1 MNIERFT
8 DKAQQALYEA
18 QSQAQ
23 RRNHP
28 ELDAEH
34 ILLAL
39 LEQDEG
45 LVPEILSR
53 VGANPAHIRQHIDV
67 ALAEKPRVSGGGQV
81 YISARAQKVL
91 AKAEEEARRFK
102 DEFISTEHLLLG
114 LLDLPDGA
122 VARVFKNF
130 GVERARV
137 LEVLKKMRGT
147 QRVTD
152 QAAEDRY
159 QPLEKFG
166 RDLTALAREGKLDP
180 VIGRDEEIRRVMQVL
195 SRRTKNNPV
204 LIGEAGVGKT
214 AIVEGLAQRIVKGDV
229 PESLKERR
237 IVALDMGALIAGAK
251 YRGEFES
258 RLKAVLKEVAASEG
272 RVILFIDE
280 LHLVVGAG
288 KAEGAIDAGN
298 LLKPMLARGEL
309 RCIGATTLDEYREYI
324 EKDKALERRFQPVYV
339 DQPDVEETISI
350 LRGLK
355 ERYETHHGVRIADA
369 ALVAAAV
376 LSHRYISDRF
386 LPDKAIDLVDEAA
399 AKLKMEITSKPV
411 ELDEVERKIL
421 QLEME
426 RLSLKREQDEASR
439 ARLAEIEEEIANLKE
454 RQAALNAQWEAERK
468 ELEKRTQLKEEIE
481 RVQHEIEVA
490 KRKYDLNRAAELEYG
505 ELLRLKKELSELEK
519 SQRSRR
525 LLREEVTEEDI
536 AEVVSRWTGIPVKNL
551 LESEREKLLRLEDEI
566 HKRLV
571 DQEEAV
577 SAVANAIRRARAGIA
592 ERKKPIGSFIFLGP
606 TGVGKTELAK
616 TLAQVLFDSEE
627 AMVRLDMSEYME
639 KHTVS
644 RLIGAPPGYVGFEEG
659 GQLTEAVRRRPYRVV
674 LLDEIEKAHP
684 DVFNILLQIL
694 DDGRLTDG
702 HGRVVDFKNTVV
714 IMTSNLGTEMA
725 QEGRFD
731 RDELM
736 RLLRQSFRPEFLNRV
751 DEIVVFKPLGRAE
764 IRQIVDL
771 QLARLK
777 NQLTEQGIDVIIS
790 PGVEDVLAKEG
801 YDPEYGARPL
811 KRVIQNRIENQLAKL
826 VLEKRPEKVVI
837 KVVDGAIVVAPE
849 TEKLVV

>member
-1 MNIERFT
+1 MNIDRFT
-8 DKAQQALYEA
+8 EKAQGALYEA
-18 QSQAQ
+18 QSLAQ
-23 RRNHP
+23 RLGHQ

-39 LEQDEG
+39 VTQDEG
-45 LVPEILSR
+45 LVPQILEKLGTR
-53 VGANPAHIRQHIDV
+53 PEHIRQHTET
-67 ALAEKPRVSGGGQV
+67 ALRDRPRVSGGGQV
-81 YISARAQKVL
+81 YLSSRAQQVL
-91 AKAEEEARRFK
+91 TAAEEEARRFK

-114 LLDLPDGA
+114 LLALRDGA
-122 VARVFKNF
+122 VARIFQTF
-130 GVERARV
+130 GVEKNRV
-137 LEVLKKMRGT
+137 LSVLRELRGT

-152 QAAEDRY
+152 PGAEDRY

-166 RDLTALAREGKLDP
+166 RDLTRLAREGKLDP
-180 VIGRDEEIRRVMQVL
+180 VIGRDDEIRRVMQVL

-229 PESLKERR
+229 PESLKDRR
-237 IVALDMGALIAGAK
+237 LIALDLGALIAGTK

-258 RLKAVLKEVAASEG
+258 RLKAVLKEVAASDG
-272 RVILFIDE
+272 RIILFIDE
-280 LHLVVGAG
+280 LHLIVGAG

-339 DQPDVEETISI
+339 DQPSVEETISI

-355 ERYETHHGVRIADA
+355 ERYEVHHGVRIADA

-376 LSHRYISDRF
+376 LSNRYISDRY

-411 ELDEVERKIL
+411 ELDDLDRRIL

-426 RLSLKREQDEASR
+426 KLSLKREVDEASQQR
-439 ARLAEIEEEIANLKE
+439 LEEIEREIASLKEEQARLTG
-454 RQAALNAQWEAERK
+454 QWESERK
-468 ELEKRTQLKEEIE
+468 VVEKRRQLKEEIE
-481 RVQHEIEVA
+481 RVQHEIETA

-505 ELLRLKKELSELEK
+505 KLLQLKKELAELDK
-519 SQRSRR
+519 QGRNHR

-536 AEVVSRWTGIPVKNL
+536 AEVVSKWTGIPVKNL
-551 LESEREKLLRLEDEI
+551 LESEREKLLRLEEEI
-566 HKRLV
+566 HKRV
-571 DQEEAV
+571 VNQNRAV
-577 SAVANAIRRARAGIA
+577 EAVANAIRRARAGIA

-606 TGVGKTELAK
+606 TGVGKTELAR

-644 RLIGAPPGYVGFEEG
+644 RLIGAPPGYVGYEEG
-659 GQLTEAVRRRPYRVV
+659 GQLTEAVRRRPYRVI

-702 HGRVVDFKNTVV
+702 HGRVVDFRNTVV

-725 QEGRFD
+725 RAGRFD
-731 RDELM
+731 QDELLA
-736 RLLRQSFRPEFLNRV
+736 LLRRHFRPEFLNRV
-751 DEIVVFKPLGRAE
+751 DEIIIFEPLSRE
-764 IRQIVDL
+764 HIRQIVDL

-777 NQLTEQGIDVIIS
+777 NQLTEQGIEVIIN
-790 PGVEDVLAKEG
+790 PGVEDLLAREG
-801 YDPEYGARPL
+801 YDPEFGARPL
-811 KRVIQNRIENQLAKL
+811 KRVIQKRIENQLARL
-826 VLEKRPEKVVI
+826 ILEKRPEKITIGVENDELMLI
-837 KVVDGAIVVAPE
+837 PE
-849 TEKLVV
+849 